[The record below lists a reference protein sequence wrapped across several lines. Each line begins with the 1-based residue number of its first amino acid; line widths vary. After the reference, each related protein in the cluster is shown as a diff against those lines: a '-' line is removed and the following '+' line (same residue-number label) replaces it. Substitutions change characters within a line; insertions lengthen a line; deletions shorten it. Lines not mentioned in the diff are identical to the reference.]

1 MGETTRGSVIQDLRE
16 QGDDEAATEADELA
30 EEEVDAAELA
40 AALDPQLQA
49 RARRRQD
56 VNTQGGEYYNVGMF
70 DEAVAAFEQ
79 LRDLVATDLGAH
91 HPQMAAVLNNL
102 AMARANQNAGPSA
115 LKTAAKEL
123 EAAVELRETLNEAEP
138 WRLVAPLMN
147 LALVR
152 KRAGLLDQAGT
163 ALEQAIDILE
173 RFASERSLYA
183 VALNNLAT
191 LRHMQNRRADARVA
205 LQKALALLEQ
215 RKRSDLA
222 ASRVH
227 VTSRLAAALDFQ
239 ESEPLEE
246 EDADDE
252 EYVELLATT
261 LGNSILLADADRA
274 ATLKHAVRLE
284 RLLAPERTDN
294 PQLWLAL
301 KTQARL
307 ATSPAEAVAPL
318 ERLEAA
324 LQAHFP
330 SSHPRLRAVQRWLK
344 LIRERAACSAR

>member
-1 MGETTRGSVIQDLRE
+1 LVGENARVARIQDLRE
-16 QGDDEAATEADELA
+16 QADDADADVED
-30 EEEVDAAELA
+30 EEVDAAELA

-79 LRDLVATDLGAH
+79 LRDLVAADLGAH

-115 LKTAAKEL
+115 LQTAAKEL
-123 EAAVELRETLNEAEP
+123 EAAVELREVLNEAEP

-152 KRAGLLDQAGT
+152 KRAGLLDEAGT

-191 LRHMQNRRADARVA
+191 LRHMQNRRADARVV
-205 LQKALALLEQ
+205 LQRALALLEQ
-215 RKRSDLA
+215 RKQADTAGSSA
-222 ASRVH
+222 H
-227 VTSRLAAALDFQ
+227 VTSRVAAALDFQ
-239 ESEPLEE
+239 ENEPLEE

-261 LGNSILLADADRA
+261 LGNAILLAGADRST
-274 ATLKHAVRLE
+274 TLKQAVRLE
-284 RLLAPERTDN
+284 KLLSPDKTDH

-307 ATSPAEAVAPL
+307 AASPTQAITPL
-318 ERLEAA
+318 ERLESA

-330 SSHPRLRAVQRWLK
+330 ASHPRLRAVQRWLT
-344 LIRERAACSAR
+344 LLRERATGEAR